1 MLTLQTHEKKLYFS
15 KQIVETVCVSIYIY
29 IYIYIF
35 ANIFSLA

>member
-15 KQIVETVCVSIYIY
+15 NQIVETVCVYIY

-35 ANIFSLA
+35 TNTFSLA